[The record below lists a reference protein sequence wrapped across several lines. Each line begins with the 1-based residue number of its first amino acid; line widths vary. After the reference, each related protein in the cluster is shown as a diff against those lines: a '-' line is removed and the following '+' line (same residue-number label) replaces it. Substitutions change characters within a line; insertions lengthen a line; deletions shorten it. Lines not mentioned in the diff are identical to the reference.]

1 MINKEVA
8 NILLYFNGKNTLEQI
23 YNFIKN
29 QNKEIYIVNGKMAK
43 HSWKVSVD
51 EKHFRLANEKS
62 ILQMIGY
69 LLDANLINIGRKEA
83 DQNDAK
89 FLIKSDRAL
98 DIQECKEKK
107 N

>member
-1 MINKEVA
+1 
-8 NILLYFNGKNTLEQI
+8 
-23 YNFIKN
+23 
-29 QNKEIYIVNGKMAK
+29 
-43 HSWKVSVD
+43 
-51 EKHFRLANEKS
+51 
-62 ILQMIGY
+62 MIGY